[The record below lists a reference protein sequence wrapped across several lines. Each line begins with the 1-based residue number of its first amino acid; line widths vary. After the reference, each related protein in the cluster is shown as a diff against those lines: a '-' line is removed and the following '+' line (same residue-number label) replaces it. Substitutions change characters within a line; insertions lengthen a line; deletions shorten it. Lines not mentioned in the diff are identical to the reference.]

1 MADEKRN
8 DQIVDSN
15 ELSEKDLEQA
25 AGGTDHAAAVNKA
38 DGNRAALNH
47 ASVIQRR

>member
-15 ELSEKDLEQA
+15 ELSEQDLAQA
-25 AGGTDHAAAVNKA
+25 TGGVAKPAAVDRA
-38 DGNRAALNH
+38 NRDRAELTREG
-47 ASVIQRR
+47 IRRK

>member
-15 ELSEKDLEQA
+15 ELSEQDLEQA
-25 AGGTDHAAAVNKA
+25 AGGVNKPAADRANRDHAEF
-38 DGNRAALNH
+38 NRANDGH
-47 ASVIQRR
+47 RK

>member
-15 ELSEKDLEQA
+15 ELSEQDLEKA
-25 AGGTDHAAAVNKA
+25 TGGVTIAAVAKPETHHTEFTENI
-38 DGNRAALNH
+38 NR
-47 ASVIQRR
+47 RRR